1 MLKRL
6 TSLFNITF
14 LILIFCAI
22 FINKLY
28 FIVNRLGYI
37 LFQYC
42 SNVFILYWVMFSQT
56 VLVIVVKYKYTNDPT
71 EGIYKKL
78 VNQCWCCSMKHIH
91 HHSKKRSK
99 NVGILFQNTDVV
111 INSINLL
118 K

>member
-14 LILIFCAI
+14 LILNFCAI

-56 VLVIVVKYKYTNDPT
+56 VLVIVIKYKYTDDPT

-78 VNQCWCCSMKHIH
+78 VNQCWCCSMKYIH
-91 HHSKKRSK
+91 HHFKKDQKTSVFYFK
-99 NVGILFQNTDVV
+99 IPT
-111 INSINLL
+111 
-118 K
+118 